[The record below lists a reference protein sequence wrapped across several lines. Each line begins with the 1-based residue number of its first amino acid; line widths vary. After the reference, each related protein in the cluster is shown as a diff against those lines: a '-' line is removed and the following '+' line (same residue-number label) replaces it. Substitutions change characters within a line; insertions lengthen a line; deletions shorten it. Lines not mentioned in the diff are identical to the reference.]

1 MNRIASSAPEAPR
14 ARPPK
19 RRRSGL
25 AGMLLIVVAVVLAAV
40 GILSRESTVAALAS
54 RADDAAIP
62 RVQIVSPQPGPPR
75 RSLTLPGDIN
85 AWYQAPIYAQVAGYV
100 KSWSKDYGADVK
112 AGERLAVIDSPTID
126 AQLAAAKANLGVAL
140 ARDKLAQVT
149 AGRYKALSGTQAV
162 SQQEV
167 DVQSANAAVQ
177 RSLVEAAQQDVA
189 RYQAQVGFEQVVA
202 PFDGVVTARR
212 TDIGD
217 YVNGGGGAVGSKGAA
232 SELFSVADIHEMR
245 LFVSLPQDYSDILK
259 PGLTATITLPN
270 APERHY
276 VAKFLTSANAVNPQT
291 RTIVTELTL
300 DNQDRRFWPGTYASV
315 HFEVPANPDIL
326 ILPEQALLFRAQ
338 GMQVALLDAQ
348 GRVHLQNV
356 TLGLNLG
363 NTVQILAGLK
373 KADRVINNPSL
384 GLLEGEQVKAVQPE
398 AGYGNAASSRPIPEH
413 EQGQEPA
420 RSASGLVE
428 PAGTAGPEA
437 DGGR

>member
-1 MNRIASSAPEAPR
+1 MSRVEKPPAPPGRSPR
-14 ARPPK
+14 RG
-19 RRRSGL
+19 SLFG
-25 AGMLLIVVAVVLAAV
+25 IVLVGAAMVLAV
-40 GILSRESTVAALAS
+40 IGILSRQAAVAALAD

-62 RVQIVSPQPGPPR
+62 RVEIVSPEAGPPR
-75 RSLTLPGDIN
+75 RALTLPGNIN

-100 KSWSKDYGADVK
+100 KSWSKDYGAQVK

-126 AQLAAAKANLGVAL
+126 AQFAAAKANLAVAE

-149 AGRYKALSGTQAV
+149 ARRYQALSGTQAV
-162 SQQEV
+162 SQQEIDIQV
-167 DVQSANAAVQ
+167 ANAAVQ
-177 RSLVEAAQQDVA
+177 HSLVEAAQHDVA

-202 PFDGVVTARR
+202 PFDGVVTARL

-217 YVNGGGGAVGSKGAA
+217 YVNAAGGDVNARGAA

-259 PGLTATITLPN
+259 PGLTATFTLPN
-270 APERHY
+270 APERHEN
-276 VAKFLTSANAVNPQT
+276 ATFLTSANAVNPQT
-291 RTIVTELTL
+291 RTIVTELVI
-300 DNQDRRFWPGTYASV
+300 DNKDRRFWPGTYASV
-315 HFEVPANPDIL
+315 HFEVPSNPDIL

-338 GMQVALLDAQ
+338 GLQVALLDGH

-363 NTVQILAGLK
+363 NTVQVLAGLK
-373 KADRVINNPSL
+373 KTDRVINNPSL
-384 GLLEGEQVKAVQPE
+384 GLLEGEAVKVVQPVH
-398 AGYGNAASSRPIPEH
+398 GYDAADTPAPSPQPAPATPD
-413 EQGQEPA
+413 QLPA

-428 PAGTAGPEA
+428 PAPGPEA